1 MTGKIPKISDEC
13 VMAIIEKAGQ
23 ESPSIF
29 ATEFLFQEE
38 KRMVFKTELTIV
50 VEDGVV
56 QDVEGLPSGWTFQV
70 DDNNVSG
77 FEVGIYK
84 KEQED
89 E

>member
-1 MTGKIPKISDEC
+1 
-13 VMAIIEKAGQ
+13 
-23 ESPSIF
+23 
-29 ATEFLFQEE
+29 
-38 KRMVFKTELTIV
+38 MVFKTELTIV

-56 QDVEGLPSGWTFQV
+56 QNVEGLPNGWTFQV

-84 KEQED
+84 KEQEN

>member
-1 MTGKIPKISDEC
+1 M
-13 VMAIIEKAGQ
+13 
-23 ESPSIF
+23 F
-29 ATEFLFQEE
+29 
-38 KRMVFKTELTIV
+38 RTELRIV

-56 QDVEGLPSGWTFQV
+56 QGVEGLPKGWTFQV

>member
-1 MTGKIPKISDEC
+1 
-13 VMAIIEKAGQ
+13 
-23 ESPSIF
+23 
-29 ATEFLFQEE
+29 
-38 KRMVFKTELTIV
+38 MVFKTELTIV

-56 QDVEGLPSGWTFQV
+56 QDVEGLPNGWTFQV

-84 KEQED
+84 KEQKD